1 MTFIHKGIYRIFLW
15 GMLLTLFV
23 SCATTP
29 TAPPP
34 RHSEFTKKNILS
46 LHAGMATGEVEAI
59 FGQPDFTSVRT
70 FGAKTD
76 KTWNGLIYTYNMGKH
91 SGGKYENTDNTNIL
105 VFSLSF
111 SPPRLNHWNIN
122 LAYEDPPVHKDKDE

>member
-1 MTFIHKGIYRIFLW
+1 MTFTHKGIYKIFLW
-15 GMLLTLFV
+15 GMLLTFFV
-23 SCATTP
+23 SCA

-46 LHAGMATGEVEAI
+46 LHAGMTTSEVEAI
-59 FGQPDFTSVRT
+59 FGQPEYTSVRT
-70 FGAKTD
+70 FGAKTA

-91 SGGKYENTDNTNIL
+91 PEGKYENTDNTNTL

-122 LAYEDPPVHKDKDE
+122 LAYEDPPPHEDKEE